1 MDQKEENKS
10 NSNSKDSS
18 EKKSNSNK
26 SKISKKSKES
36 KKTQESKKSQDIQKE
51 EKPNNENNPPK
62 ERVFVHSR
70 RKVET
75 PKEPEPKEDPDAYIP
90 RGYSEATTKI
100 GHHVDICCK
109 PREGRIYEKDDNVVI
124 CWRCSELNL
133 VNKNWEMI
141 ECSGCHALCRIP
153 QKVTKENILSHYGSN
168 YERVKYGRMVA
179 PRFTAIVC
187 PFCKFENKVD
197 LRAKE
202 LMCLAC
208 NSIWTI
214 EKPDQHPPQEFCDSV
229 NPESHYYK
237 FKPEF
242 MKEPQYPPKYSIG
255 INDLFFPDPVLYN
268 DGAPYPQN
276 PFADYAAPYQEMLS
290 LRRANKF
297 LQHQGKIRKDLKK
310 QYGLHK
316 GDKEKFYKIT
326 SDLMK
331 KIDKSIKNNNYMS
344 YVTRDDESE
353 KKFDYGNNF
362 KRKGMNRLAS
372 SDKYLMER
380 NEEKNKLIET
390 VFLMK

>member
-1 MDQKEENKS
+1 MESKESSN
-10 NSNSKDSS
+10 NSNSGETS
-18 EKKSNSNK
+18 EKKTNTNK
-26 SKISKKSKES
+26 SHKSKKSKQSNYKNIS
-36 KKTQESKKSQDIQKE
+36 KVE
-51 EKPNNENNPPK
+51 EKAKKEDPPK

-75 PKEPEPKEDPDAYIP
+75 PPKEEPKEDPDAYIP

-100 GHHVDICCK
+100 GHHVDTCCK
-109 PREGRIYEKDDNVVI
+109 PREGRLYEKNDNVVI

-133 VNKNWEMI
+133 VHKDWEMI
-141 ECSGCHALCRIP
+141 ECSGCHALCKIP
-153 QKVTKENILSHYGSN
+153 QKIKKENILSRYGYDYN
-168 YERVKYGRMVA
+168 KVKYGRMVA

-197 LRAKE
+197 IRAKE

-214 EKPDQHPPQEFCDSV
+214 QKPDQNPPEEYCDSV

-237 FKPEF
+237 FKPQF
-242 MKEPQYPPKYSIG
+242 KKEPEYPPKFSVG
-255 INDLFFPDPVLYN
+255 VNDLFFPEPVMFN

-276 PFADYAAPYQEMLS
+276 PFADYALPYQEMLS
-290 LRRANKF
+290 FRRANKF
-297 LQHQGKIRKDLKK
+297 MEHQNKIRKDLKR
-310 QYGLHK
+310 QYALHK

-326 SDLMK
+326 GDLMK

-344 YVTRDDESE
+344 YVTRNDEE
-353 KKFDYGNNF
+353 KNDNNIL
-362 KRKGMNRLAS
+362 KKKGMNRLSS
-372 SDKYLMER
+372 SDKYLMDR
-380 NEEKNKLIET
+380 NMEKNKLIET

>member
-1 MDQKEENKS
+1 MSSKEES
-10 NSNSKDSS
+10 NSNESS
-18 EKKSNSNK
+18 EKKTNSHK
-26 SKISKKSKES
+26 SKKSKES
-36 KKTQESKKSQDIQKE
+36 KESKSKESNLTSSKNKPKE
-51 EKPNNENNPPK
+51 EQKQNNENEPPK
-62 ERVFVHSR
+62 ERVIVHSR

-75 PKEPEPKEDPDAYIP
+75 PKEEPKEDPDAYIP

-100 GHHVDICCK
+100 GHHVDTCCK
-109 PREGRIYEKDDNVVI
+109 PKEGRIYEKDDNVVI

-153 QKVTKENILSHYGSN
+153 QKVKKENILSRYGYD
-168 YERVKYGRMVA
+168 YEKVKYGRMVA

-214 EKPDQHPPQEFCDSV
+214 EKPDQNPPQEYCDSV

-297 LQHQGKIRKDLKK
+297 MEHQNKIRKDLKR

-353 KKFDYGNNF
+353 KRIDYNNNF
-362 KRKGMNRLAS
+362 KKKGMNRLAS
-372 SDKYLMER
+372 SDKYLMDR
-380 NEEKNKLIET
+380 NAEKNKLIET

>member
-1 MDQKEENKS
+1 MESKESSSETDKKS
-10 NSNSKDSS
+10 KKNSKKSS
-18 EKKSNSNK
+18 EKKLK
-26 SKISKKSKES
+26 TIS
-36 KKTQESKKSQDIQKE
+36 KE
-51 EKPNNENNPPK
+51 EKINNEPPK
-62 ERVFVHSR
+62 ERVFIHSR
-70 RKVET
+70 RKIET
-75 PKEPEPKEDPDAYIP
+75 PKEEPKEDLDAYIP

-109 PREGRIYEKDDNVVI
+109 PREGRLYEKDDNVVI

-153 QKVTKENILSHYGSN
+153 QKVTKENIFSKYGNN
-168 YERVKYGRMVA
+168 YEKVKYGRMVA

-197 LRAKE
+197 IRAKE

-208 NSIWTI
+208 NSIWNI
-214 EKPDQHPPQEFCDSV
+214 EKPDQNPPEEFCDSV

-242 MKEPQYPPKYSIG
+242 RKDAQYPPKYSIG
-255 INDLFFPDPVLYN
+255 VSDLFFPDPVMYN

-276 PFADYAAPYQEMLS
+276 PFADYAKPYQEILS

-297 LQHQGKIRKDLKK
+297 LEHQNKIRKDLKGK
-310 QYGLHK
+310 YSLHK

-326 SDLMK
+326 GELIK

-344 YVTRDDESE
+344 YCSSIDEDKS
-353 KKFDYGNNF
+353 NNF
-362 KRKGMNRLAS
+362 NTKNLNRLSS
-372 SDKYLMER
+372 SDRYLINR
-380 NEEKNKLIET
+380 NTEKNKLIET

>member
-1 MDQKEENKS
+1 MESNKS
-10 NSNSKDSS
+10 ETESKKLKSINSHISKD
-18 EKKSNSNK
+18 KKSNK
-26 SKISKKSKES
+26 SKKDNKNKDNKDKE
-36 KKTQESKKSQDIQKE
+36 KE
-51 EKPNNENNPPK
+51 NNEPPK

-70 RKVET
+70 RKVEV
-75 PKEPEPKEDPDAYIP
+75 KIEEPKEDPDAYIP

-100 GHHVDICCK
+100 GHHVDTCCK
-109 PREGRIYEKDDNVVI
+109 PREGRIYEKGDNVVI

-141 ECSGCHALCRIP
+141 ECSGCHALCKIP
-153 QKVTKENILSHYGSN
+153 RKVTKENIFSKYGDN
-168 YERVKYGRMVA
+168 YEKVKYGRMVA
-179 PRFTAIVC
+179 PRHTAIVC

-208 NSIWTI
+208 NSIWKI
-214 EKPDQHPPQEFCDSV
+214 ERPDENPPQEFCDSV

-242 MKEPQYPPKYSIG
+242 SKDAQYPPINSIG
-255 INDLFFPDPVLYN
+255 VSDLYFPDPVMYN

-276 PFADYAAPYQEMLS
+276 PFADYALPYQELLS

-297 LQHQGKIRKDLKK
+297 IEHQNAIRNNLKSK
-310 QYGLHK
+310 YSLHK

-326 SDLMK
+326 DQLLK

-344 YVTRDDESE
+344 YVSSRDEDKE
-353 KKFDYGNNF
+353 NNINN
-362 KRKGMNRLAS
+362 KRINRLSS
-372 SDKYLMER
+372 SDKYLMNR
-380 NEEKNKLIET
+380 NLEKNKLIET

>member
-1 MDQKEENKS
+1 MVQEKAKQSKPKTISNEEKKEEQKL
-10 NSNSKDSS
+10 
-18 EKKSNSNK
+18 
-26 SKISKKSKES
+26 
-36 KKTQESKKSQDIQKE
+36 KTE
-51 EKPNNENNPPK
+51 EPLK

-75 PKEPEPKEDPDAYIP
+75 PPKEEPKEDPDAYIP

-100 GHHVDICCK
+100 GHHVDTCCK
-109 PREGRIYEKDDNVVI
+109 PREGRLYEKDDNVVI

-133 VNKNWEMI
+133 VHKDWEMI

-153 QKVTKENILSHYGSN
+153 RKIKKENILSRYG
-168 YERVKYGRMVA
+168 YDYDKVKYGRMVA

-214 EKPDQHPPQEFCDSV
+214 QKPDLNPPEKYCDSV

-242 MKEPQYPPKYSIG
+242 RKDAQYPPKYSIG
-255 INDLFFPDPVLYN
+255 ISDLFFPDPVMYN

-276 PFADYAAPYQEMLS
+276 PFADYAQPYQEILS
-290 LRRANKF
+290 FRRANKF
-297 LQHQGKIRKDLKK
+297 MEHQNKIRKDL
-310 QYGLHK
+310 QAAVESVFELRNLVFGVGRAFYR
-316 GDKEKFYKIT
+316 KF
-326 SDLMK
+326 SC
-331 KIDKSIKNNNYMS
+331 S
-344 YVTRDDESE
+344 V
-353 KKFDYGNNF
+353 
-362 KRKGMNRLAS
+362 
-372 SDKYLMER
+372 
-380 NEEKNKLIET
+380 
-390 VFLMK
+390 